1 MDVATFDNVVTA
13 DGITGSVDFTW
24 LNVDNWVGII
34 VVGGNVI
41 ANVVDS
47 VVIGGS
53 GGVAAADVTNLLLS
67 GTFGG
72 HLKKR

>member
-1 MDVATFDNVVTA
+1 M
-13 DGITGSVDFTW
+13 G
-24 LNVDNWVGII
+24 I

-53 GGVAAADVTNLLLS
+53 GGVAAADVANLLLS
-67 GTFGG
+67 GTFGA
-72 HLKKR
+72 HLQKR

>member
-1 MDVATFDNVVTA
+1 M
-13 DGITGSVDFTW
+13 
-24 LNVDNWVGII
+24 GII